1 MAFDVSYRKFK
12 SMFALEITEN
22 ILLLYVFLTE
32 EKEDKYNSY
41 IKIRFNFDAKLTH
54 TYIK

>member
-1 MAFDVSYRKFK
+1 
-12 SMFALEITEN
+12 MFALEITEN

-41 IKIRFNFDAKLTH
+41 IKICFNFDAKLTH